1 MNSKAIITLADS
13 NYFELLE
20 ELINSIKVH
29 DKSKD
34 VSICV
39 LDAGLTKD
47 QVNILKPKVH
57 SIKKAEW
64 DIEVPGYKVLKKEWL
79 KSQVSRAFLP
89 KYFPE
94 FDKYLWIDC
103 DAWVNSWSAIDLYFR
118 ACDNGKLGIT
128 QSIGPGYRIM
138 SKVKWLLG
146 KVAVIKSQNYK
157 HAKSSG
163 IEDNIAR
170 KLAFAPHINIGVFSL
185 EKNSKCWKLWQ
196 EILMKALSSGGIFGS
211 EGLAINIAVYDKNVD
226 VEFLPLS
233 CNWIASNV
241 LPKFDEDKKI
251 FVEPYLPHNTIG
263 IMHLAAGI
271 WEKNRDM
278 RTDKKI
284 KISIQTIK
292 GKVDES
298 SDEAY
303 HQVDGITGA
312 TMTSR
317 GLNEFLL
324 KDLKFYNPY
333 FEQIRKNINRS

>member
-1 MNSKAIITLADS
+1 MNSKAIVTLADS
-13 NYFELLE
+13 NYFELLL
-20 ELINSIKVH
+20 ELISSIKKH
-29 DKSKD
+29 KESESI
-34 VSICV
+34 SICV
-39 LDAGLTKD
+39 LDAGLTSEQFEFIK
-47 QVNILKPKVH
+47 NKVF
-57 SIKKAEW
+57 SIKKAKW
-64 DIEVPGYKVLKKEWL
+64 DIEVPAHKVAGKEWL

-89 KYFPE
+89 DYFPE
-94 FDKYLWIDC
+94 FKKYLWIDC
-103 DAWVNSWSAIDLYFR
+103 DAWVNAWNAVELYFK

-128 QSIGPGYRIM
+128 QTIGPGYRVLT
-138 SKVKWLLG
+138 KVKWIFSKL
-146 KVAVIKSQNYK
+146 AIIKSQNYK
-157 HAKSSG
+157 HAKKSG
-163 IEDNIAR
+163 FSETTAR
-170 KLAFAPHINIGVFSL
+170 KIAFAPHLNIGVFSL

-292 GKVDES
+292 GK
-298 SDEAY
+298 
-303 HQVDGITGA
+303 
-312 TMTSR
+312 
-317 GLNEFLL
+317 FLQKSL
-324 KDLKFYNPY
+324 RYGQD
-333 FEQIRKNINRS
+333 